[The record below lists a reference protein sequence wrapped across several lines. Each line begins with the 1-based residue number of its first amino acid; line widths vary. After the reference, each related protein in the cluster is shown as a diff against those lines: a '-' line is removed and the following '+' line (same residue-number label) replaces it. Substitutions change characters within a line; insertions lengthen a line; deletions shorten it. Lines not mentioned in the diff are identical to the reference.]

1 MTVCH
6 WVILK
11 TKILVLM
18 EAVSCFVLVESQSV
32 QAIAD
37 VSAADLAGS
46 CQELLADCEM
56 TAVVSVPIWQSGD
69 WETVKQRLESTVWEV
84 EKTEDAAENYIGL
97 SASGKPQTQG
107 SSAPDSIASK
117 GNSLWGMLTA
127 YNCSGV
133 REWQQWEID
142 FLQHLANQMAIAIE
156 QSQLYRQVAIANQ
169 KLQQLAT
176 TDGLTGI
183 ANRRQFDRIFR
194 LEWRRL
200 AREELP
206 LSLIMFDIDFFKLY
220 NEFYGHVG
228 GEDCWRWRCRGD
240 RHSCQAGWGF
250 DRPLRRRRIC
260 RSAAQH

>member
-1 MTVCH
+1 
-6 WVILK
+6 
-11 TKILVLM
+11 
-18 EAVSCFVLVESQSV
+18 
-32 QAIAD
+32 
-37 VSAADLAGS
+37 
-46 CQELLADCEM
+46 M

-84 EKTEDAAENYIGL
+84 EKTEDVAENYIGL
-97 SASGKPQTQG
+97 SASDKSQAQG

-156 QSQLYRQVAIANQ
+156 QSQLYRQLAIAHQ
-169 KLQQLAT
+169 KLQQVAT

-183 ANRRQFDRIFR
+183 ANRRQFARVFR

-220 NEFYGHVG
+220 NEFYWHVG
-228 GEDCWRWRCRGD
+228 GDDCLRWRCRGD

>member
-1 MTVCH
+1 VTVCH

-37 VSAADLAGS
+37 VSAADLTGS

-69 WETVKQRLESTVWEV
+69 WETVKQRLGSTVWEV
-84 EKTEDAAENYIGL
+84 EKTQDAAENYIGL
-97 SASGKPQTQG
+97 SASGKPQAQG
-107 SSAPDSIASK
+107 SSAPDSITENS
-117 GNSLWGMLTA
+117 NSLWGMLTA

-156 QSQLYRQVAIANQ
+156 QSQLYRQLAIANQ
-169 KLQQLAT
+169 KLHQLAT

-183 ANRRQFDRIFR
+183 ANRREFDRVFR

-200 AREELP
+200 AREQLP

-228 GEDCWRWRCRGD
+228 GDDCLRWRCRGD

-250 DRPLRRRRIC
+250 DRPLRGRRIC
-260 RSAAQH
+260 RSAAEH